1 MCSFLVSAQE
11 TNQRRRLGEA
21 LTAKSFVTVKTIR
34 HLQPDFE
41 PPSPRPPSGPVE
53 NLVMFDF
60 VFDTQ
65 SRIYYAAAV

>member
-21 LTAKSFVTVKTIR
+21 LTANPFDTANITQ